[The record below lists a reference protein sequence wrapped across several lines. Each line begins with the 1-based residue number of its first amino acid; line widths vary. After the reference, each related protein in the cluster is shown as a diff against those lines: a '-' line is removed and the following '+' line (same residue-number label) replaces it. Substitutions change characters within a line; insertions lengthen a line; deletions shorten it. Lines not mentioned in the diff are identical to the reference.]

1 MQLRRNNCHI
11 RATVILVAASGRAML
26 WCWWTSKTGR
36 ACLSRLVGPD
46 RRQAAI
52 GQRLEASFVE
62 VEKQKLPYFRIA
74 GGVIVPGFL

>member
-1 MQLRRNNCHI
+1 MF
-11 RATVILVAASGRAML
+11 
-26 WCWWTSKTGR
+26 
-36 ACLSRLVGPD
+36 LSFWL
-46 RRQAAI
+46 RQAAI